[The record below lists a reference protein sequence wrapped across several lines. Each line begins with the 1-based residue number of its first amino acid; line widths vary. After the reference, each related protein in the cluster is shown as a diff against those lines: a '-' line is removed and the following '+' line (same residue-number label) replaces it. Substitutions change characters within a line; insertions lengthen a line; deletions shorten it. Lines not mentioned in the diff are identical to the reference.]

1 MLWNKIRIFVV
12 LGIMFVFATTHAF
25 GVIGPGDGRAS
36 YTLWTEL
43 KKSKGF
49 TIIMKS
55 YGLVYPEPN
64 NHRAT
69 VANKRIADVVHARAI
84 PDLPDLKDLLVRG
97 GAITI
102 SMRVPLAAEI
112 TADGADKHTL
122 KADASDAD
130 LMKMKHRIVITE
142 VNWGTDFPHRTGAQW
157 FELYNAGA
165 ALKANDYIRWHTYPS
180 LDDTVVPEPGETFM
194 WDADNNAGTADR
206 KFVVLDRV
214 ATINRFG
221 QRWELKGADGD
232 TADADADHSAAPST
246 LTAADVSDT
255 PTDGRNTADPA
266 NAMTSMYRKIELDAT
281 GMAYAYEGGKPKGL
295 GEGNEASSW
304 ETSKYKAKYILY
316 GNYKG
321 SPGAVHSLNPGG
333 PGAALFNMT
342 PASISHTGIIINEVR
357 NDSSDDNLD
366 WIELFYNSDDPEA
379 KPVNIENYKLSLVM
393 GKMKSDGSYHESGD
407 ANFTETKLA
416 VLPKYEMTPGE
427 YVVIYNREP
436 GKSVTF
442 AGGEKL
448 QDLSAKTH
456 IKKGAAHKYVVETD
470 LKLPAEGKF
479 LILLRTRNSADDV
492 GKPTNVKDY
501 AGNGFFKRME
511 DEKFDT
517 SVWPFVAWSAP
528 GDVEDFGSM
537 NTFASTS
544 MSFGREAQ
552 LNAKGMY
559 WAKSRANR
567 VHKDDWMTF
576 GFMGAGYDRGR
587 DKTVDTASSP
597 GTPGYPNIGVSMI
610 ADDKN
615 TASTDDD
622 YVFDGK
628 VSISEIMYDAGPR
641 SNLAQW
647 IELYNSSMSE
657 TIDLAGWELEVRN
670 ERTEMGSYVNA
681 KFTFAADTY
690 LPPNQTL
697 LLVSNNG
704 ANDVAEN
711 YVYNLQEKHGTALG
725 LTMRGRQLLSAAGF
739 HLELRAK
746 VNTSG
751 DSALMV
757 VDTAG
762 NLEISG
768 TVRTHAW
775 DLPERGEM
783 RMSITRTY
791 KGGSNPDDGLMQAS
805 WRQSNLAGA
814 SLTYYGHRDDIGSP
828 GYRVGG
834 PLPVSLSSF
843 RPVRDAS
850 TGHVEITWVTQ
861 SELNNAGFNI
871 LRSESKTGEFS
882 VINTKGLIA
891 GHGTTSEKHVYR
903 YTDTAAKPNVVYYYQ
918 IEDVSMDG
926 VRTTLRTTHLRGDVS
941 ARGKLTT
948 RWGELKSS
956 DK

>member
-12 LGIMFVFATTHAF
+12 LGLMFVFATTHAF
-25 GVIGPGDGRAS
+25 GITVPVITGND
-36 YTLWTEL
+36 YKTWTEL

-49 TIIMKS
+49 TLIMKDR
-55 YGLVYPEPN
+55 GLGAGN
-64 NHRAT
+64 QS
-69 VANKRIADVVHARAI
+69 VAANVRIDNAVHAREVT
-84 PDLPDLKDLLVRG
+84 DLADLKDLLVRG

-142 VNWGTDFPHRTGAQW
+142 VNWGTDFPRRTGAQW
-157 FELYNAGA
+157 FELYNAGV
-165 ALKANDYIRWHTYPS
+165 ALKANDYIRWRTHPR
-180 LDDTVVPEPGETFM
+180 LDKAAVPEPGQTFM
-194 WDADNNAGTADR
+194 WDDDDDTGTDDR

-214 ATINRFG
+214 ATIDRFG
-221 QRWELKGADGD
+221 NPWELKGADGD
-232 TADADADHSAAPST
+232 TADGEPDADPST
-246 LTAADVSDT
+246 TEIDL
-255 PTDGRNTADPA
+255 PTDRDTGDPD
-266 NAMTSMYRKIELDAT
+266 NAMVSMYRKIDLDDT
-281 GMAYAYEGGKPKGL
+281 GMAYKVEGGKLKGL

-304 ETSKYKAKYILY
+304 EASKYRYSY
-316 GNYKG
+316 FSGNYKG
-321 SPGAVHSLNPGG
+321 SPGEVHSLNPGG

-357 NDSSDDNLD
+357 NDPSSANLD
-366 WIELFYNSDDPEA
+366 WIELLYNSDDPEA

-393 GKMKSDGSYHESGD
+393 GKMKADGSYHESGD

-436 GKSVTF
+436 GKSVGF

-456 IKKGAAHKYVVETD
+456 IKKGATHKYVVETD

-479 LILLRTRNSADDV
+479 LILLRTRNHADDV
-492 GKPTNVKDY
+492 GKPSNVKDY
-501 AGNGFFKRME
+501 VGNGFFKRME
-511 DEKFDT
+511 DKKFDT

-587 DKTVDTASSP
+587 DKTVDTATSP

-628 VSISEIMYDAGPR
+628 VSISEIMFDAGPR
-641 SNLAQW
+641 GNLAQW

-670 ERTEMGSYVNA
+670 ERTVTGSYVNA

-711 YVYNLQEKHGTALG
+711 YVYNLQEKHGSALG

-746 VNTSG
+746 VNKDG
-751 DSALMV
+751 DSALMA

-762 NLEISG
+762 NIEISG

-814 SLTYYGHRDDIGSP
+814 SLTYYGHRDDISSP

-843 RPVRDAS
+843 RPVRNVS
-850 TGHVEITWVTQ
+850 TGPVEITWVTQ

-871 LRSESKTGEFS
+871 LRSESKTGEFKA
-882 VINTKGLIA
+882 INTKGLIA
-891 GHGTTSEKHVYR
+891 GHGTTSEKHVYT
-903 YTDTAAKPNVVYYYQ
+903 YTDTTAKPNAVYYYQ

>member
-12 LGIMFVFATTHAF
+12 LGIMFVFATTHTF
-25 GVIGPGDGRAS
+25 GIFGPVTGTGNDA
-36 YTLWTEL
+36 YQQWTQL
-43 KKSKGF
+43 KKAKGF
-49 TIIMKS
+49 SIIMKS
-55 YGLVYPEPN
+55 YALIV
-64 NHRAT
+64 AT
-69 VANKRIADVVHARAI
+69 PKVDRSIGVNQRIANDVHGQEVD
-84 PDLPDLKDLLVRG
+84 DLADLKDLLVRG

-102 SMRVPLAAEI
+102 SMRVPTAAEI
-112 TADGADKHTL
+112 TSDGADKHSL
-122 KADASDAD
+122 KADASAAD
-130 LMKMKHRIVITE
+130 LMKMKHRVVITE
-142 VNWGTDFPHRTGAQW
+142 VNWGTDTPHRTGAQW
-157 FELYNAGA
+157 FELYNAGT
-165 ALKANDYIRWHTYPS
+165 LKSKDYIRWRTHAS
-180 LDDTVVPEPGETFM
+180 LDAAAVPEPGKTFM
-194 WDADNNAGTADR
+194 WDDDGNGER

-214 ATINRFG
+214 ATIDRFG
-221 QRWELKGADGD
+221 NPWELKGADGD
-232 TADADADHSAAPST
+232 TADGEPDADPST
-246 LTAADVSDT
+246 TEIDL
-255 PTDGRNTADPA
+255 PTDRDTGDPD
-266 NAMTSMYRKIELDAT
+266 NAMTSMYRKIDLDDT
-281 GMAYAYEGGKPKGL
+281 GMAYKVEGGKLKGL
-295 GEGNEASSW
+295 GEGNAASSW
-304 ETSKYKAKYILY
+304 EASKYKGKYILY

-321 SPGAVHSLNPGG
+321 SPGAVHSKNPGG

-357 NDSSDDNLD
+357 NDSSDENLD

-427 YVVIYNREP
+427 YVVVYNREP

-456 IKKGAAHKYVVETD
+456 IKKGATHKYVVEAD

-492 GKPTNVKDY
+492 GKPSNVKDY

-511 DEKFDT
+511 DKKFDT

-544 MSFGREAQ
+544 MSFGRGAQ
-552 LNAKGMY
+552 LSSKGMY

-587 DKTVDTASSP
+587 DKTVDTASAP

-628 VSISEIMYDAGPR
+628 VSISEIMFDAGPR

-647 IELYNSSMSE
+647 IELYNSSMTE
-657 TIDLAGWELEVRN
+657 TLDLAGWELEVRN

-725 LTMRGRQLLSAAGF
+725 LTVRGRQLLSAAGF

-805 WRQSNLAGA
+805 WRQANLAGA

-871 LRSESKTGEFS
+871 LRSESKTGEFA

-941 ARGKLTT
+941 ASGKLTT

>member
-12 LGIMFVFATTHAF
+12 LALVSIFATTHAF
-25 GVIGPGDGRAS
+25 GILR
-36 YTLWTEL
+36 TLTVSNYENWPKL
-43 KKSKGF
+43 KNAKSF
-49 TIIMKS
+49 SLIMKNLS
-55 YGLVYPEPN
+55 LIVGAPYVGV
-64 NHRAT
+64 
-69 VANKRIADVVHARAI
+69 VADVRISNEVQGRQI
-84 PDLPDLKDLLVRG
+84 DDLVDLKDLLVRG

-112 TADGADKHTL
+112 TSDGAANHTL

-130 LMKMKHRIVITE
+130 LMAMKHRIVITE
-142 VNWGTDFPHRTGAQW
+142 VNWGTDTPHRTGAQW

-165 ALKANDYIRWHTYPS
+165 ALKTNDYIRWRTHPR
-180 LDDTVVPEPGETFM
+180 LDKAAVPEPGKTFM
-194 WDADNNAGTADR
+194 WDDDGNGER

-214 ATINRFG
+214 ATIDRFG
-221 QRWELKGADGD
+221 NPWELKGADGD
-232 TADADADHSAAPST
+232 TADGEPDADPST
-246 LTAADVSDT
+246 TEIDL
-255 PTDGRNTADPA
+255 PTDRDTGDPD
-266 NAMTSMYRKIELDAT
+266 NAMASMYRKIDLDAT
-281 GMAYAYEGGKPKGL
+281 GMAYAYENGKLKGL

-304 ETSKYKAKYILY
+304 EASKYKSKYLMR
-316 GNYKG
+316 GNYIA
-321 SPGAVHSLNPGG
+321 SPGAVHSLNPDG
-333 PGAALFNMT
+333 PGAVQFTMT
-342 PASISHTGIIINEVR
+342 PASISPTGIIINEVR
-357 NDSSDDNLD
+357 NDPSSANLD
-366 WIELFYNSDDPEA
+366 WIELLYNSDDPEA

-436 GKSVTF
+436 GKSVGF

-456 IKKGAAHKYVVETD
+456 IKKGATHKYVVETD

-492 GKPTNVKDY
+492 GKPSNVKDY

-511 DEKFDT
+511 DKKFDT

-544 MSFGREAQ
+544 MSFGRGAQ
-552 LNAKGMY
+552 LSAKGMY

-587 DKTVDTASSP
+587 DKTVDTASAP

-622 YVFDGK
+622 YAFDGK

-647 IELYNSSMSE
+647 IELYNSSMTE
-657 TIDLAGWELEVRN
+657 TLDLAGWELEVRN
-670 ERTEMGSYVNA
+670 ERTVTGSYVNA
-681 KFTFAADTY
+681 KFTFDADTY

-711 YVYNLQEKHGTALG
+711 YVYNLQENHGSALG
-725 LTMRGRQLLSAAGF
+725 LTVRGRQLLSAAGF

-746 VNTSG
+746 VNKAG

-762 NLEISG
+762 NIEISG

-791 KGGSNPDDGLMQAS
+791 KGGSNPDNGLMQAS
-805 WRQSNLAGA
+805 WRQANLAGA
-814 SLTYYGHRDDIGSP
+814 SLTYYGHRDDISSP

-850 TGHVEITWVTQ
+850 TGHVEISWVTQ

-871 LRSESKTGEFS
+871 LRSESKTGEFA

-891 GHGTTSEKHVYR
+891 GHGTTSEKHVYT
-903 YTDTAAKPNVVYYYQ
+903 YTDTAAKPNAVYYYQ